1 MKSPPLTKKGRASKK
16 PKMAA
21 QEDSTILTRK
31 RVLAQYMGFLVKF
44 LHLHATMEHVMDP
57 LLVAKFIGFQ
67 EAKGNK
73 PGTINKVREVG
84 GMWHGLA
91 WHACKPLLGTPQPLC
106 ALPPLPHRL
115 PTTWPT

>member
-91 WHACKPLLGTPQPLC
+91 CMQAPPWHTPTLVC
-106 ALPPLPHRL
+106 PPTP
-115 PTTWPT
+115 PP